1 MCTRYFL
8 QVSGK
13 VRLSIYGS
21 LRHTSNAVSHFKTE
35 MFFILMRCFVILAVR
50 DGRDMSAPVIGTL
63 CNRNMWVEL
72 VSTGPDLLVIF
83 TASSHFPGRGFFGN
97 FSFVEIL
104 PPPPISASID
114 QNMYPA
120 YREYFVAF
128 TIFGGMP
135 LYEAS

>member
-1 MCTRYFL
+1 
-8 QVSGK
+8 
-13 VRLSIYGS
+13 
-21 LRHTSNAVSHFKTE
+21 
-35 MFFILMRCFVILAVR
+35 
-50 DGRDMSAPVIGTL
+50 MSAPVIGTL

-97 FSFVEIL
+97 FSFVEVL

-120 YREYFVAF
+120 NREFYLNRINRCDLSVLFCVSGVMRLVL
-128 TIFGGMP
+128 TC
-135 LYEAS
+135 LQQ